1 MGESAK
7 TWREGPVGTAVS
19 GLVEA
24 GAAAGTR
31 MVRAAVRAATHE
43 RVPRRPREIHRA
55 LTVRRPANEVYDFW
69 RDPSELAGAVDRIAT
84 IEVLDD
90 RRSRWTVAGPGGV
103 PLTWDAEVTEEG
115 PGQLIAWRA
124 TGGGE
129 RHPFGHEG
137 RLELRPAPGDRGTE
151 LHVRVGFDQPGGQV
165 GAALAAVSGED
176 PDQLVRQALR
186 QVKQVLE
193 GGEVIRTEGQP
204 AGRSGLGE
212 KATRLADHRLAAGG
226 RP

>member
-7 TWREGPVGTAVS
+7 SWRQGPVGNAVS

-31 MVRAAVRAATHE
+31 AVRAAVRVATHE

-55 LTVRRPANEVYDFW
+55 VTVRRPATEVYDFW
-69 RDPSELAGAVDRIAT
+69 RDPAALAGAVDRIAG
-84 IEVLDD
+84 IEVIDE
-90 RRSRWTVAGPGGV
+90 RRSRWTVTGPGGT
-103 PLTWDAEVTEEG
+103 PLSWEAEVTEEV
-115 PGQLIAWRA
+115 PGELIAWRA
-124 TGGGE
+124 AGGGDG
-129 RHPFGHEG
+129 HAFGHEG
-137 RLELRPAPGDRGTE
+137 RLELRPAPADQGTE
-151 LHVRVGFDQPGGQV
+151 LHVRVAFDQPGGPV
-165 GAALAAVSGED
+165 GAAVAAVSGED